1 MKKKLKKVLVGVC
14 VFVLLATSFSFA
26 ADEQSAENMVEPR
39 INQATSQ
46 TVTDSHGNK
55 YKVSGLSSIV
65 GKKAEVHTE
74 FQVTFYKGGKK
85 APVDAYTKK
94 LTGVGRVWF
103 YGAASDNQFTKSA
116 NRTGATGSF
125 VASDS
130 YDFLIKTLHSTHK
143 FTCEGGS
150 GSFYTQM

>member
-1 MKKKLKKVLVGVC
+1 MKKKLKKALVGVC

-26 ADEQSAENMVEPR
+26 AEEQSVESTAKAGVP
-39 INQATSQ
+39 QVASK

-55 YKVSGLSSIV
+55 YKVTGLSSIV
-65 GKKAEVHTE
+65 GKRAEVHTE
-74 FQVTFYKGGKK
+74 FSVTYYVGGKK
-85 APVDAYTKK
+85 PPVNAYTKK

-103 YGAASDNQFTKSA
+103 TGAASDNQFTKSA

-125 VASDS
+125 IASDS
-130 YDFLIKTLHSTHK
+130 YDFYIKTLHSTHK
-143 FTCEGGS
+143 FSCEGGS